1 MFSLYAY
8 SFQRGLKYQS
18 SIPTP
23 IPKQVN
29 LGRLFLYRTIGA
41 VCHTPCEGLKSGR
54 LPFSGSLG
62 RKQNREMAQ
71 GRKRE
76 Y

>member
-1 MFSLYAY
+1 MFSLYTY

-23 IPKQVN
+23 IPKQVS
-29 LGRLFLYRTIGA
+29 LRRLFLYRTIGA
-41 VCHTPCEGLKSGR
+41 VCHTHCEGLKLGR

-71 GRKRE
+71 GRKRKC
-76 Y
+76 